1 MPRKKRNYKEE
12 YENYQGTE
20 EQKDNRAK
28 RNAARRRLMREGKVK
43 KGDGKDVDH
52 KTPLSKG
59 GSYKRS
65 NLRVQTAGSNRS
77 FRRTSSGGIK
87 GNK

>member
-28 RNAARRRLMREGKVK
+28 RNKARRQLMREGKVK

-52 KTPLSKG
+52 KQPLSKG
-59 GSYKRS
+59 GSNKRS
-65 NLRVQTAGSNRS
+65 NWRVQSASSNRS
-77 FRRTSSGGIK
+77 YQRTRSGGVK
-87 GNK
+87 GK